1 MALKDDSMNLLRGLS
16 QEVRNLKQIVSSQLD
31 IQNKLGSCDSQG
43 ISPQLNDDIPLANF
57 EKADEIRVGRNYV
70 IARAVVDV
78 GADTA
83 GMNWV
88 HENFEIAN
96 ITRARRAMTA
106 KLLRSTI
113 SQSSTKI
120 TEDSGG
126 FKPFGRSKEAS

>member
-1 MALKDDSMNLLRGLS
+1 MQLLRDLR
-16 QEVRNLKQIVSSQLD
+16 QEVSNLKQVVSSQLD
-31 IQNKLGSCDSQG
+31 IQNKLGTCDSSG

-57 EKADEIRVGRNYV
+57 EINDEVRVGRNFV
-70 IARAVVDV
+70 IARACVDI
-78 GADTA
+78 GADTS

-113 SQSSTKI
+113 SSSTSSIK
-120 TEDSGG
+120 EEQAGG
-126 FKPFGRSKEAS
+126 FKFGRSKEA

>member
-1 MALKDDSMNLLRGLS
+1 MTLKDDSMQLLRDLK
-16 QEVRNLKQIVSSQLD
+16 QEVTHLKQVVSSQLD
-31 IQNKLGSCDSQG
+31 IQNKLGSCDSSG

-57 EKADEIRVGRNYV
+57 EKPDELRVGRNYV
-70 IARAVVDV
+70 IARAAVDM

-96 ITRARRAMTA
+96 ISRARRAMTA

-113 SQSSTKI
+113 SQSSTNI
-120 TEDSGG
+120 REEQAGG
-126 FKPFGRSKEAS
+126 FRFSRSKEAQ

>member
-1 MALKDDSMNLLRGLS
+1 MVLKDDSMQLLRELR
-16 QEVRNLKQIVSSQLD
+16 QEVQNLKQVVSSQLD
-31 IQNKLGSCDSQG
+31 IQNKLGSCDSAG

-57 EKADEIRVGRNYV
+57 EHNDEIRVGRNYV
-70 IARAVVDV
+70 IARAAVDI

-96 ITRARRAMTA
+96 ISRARRAMTA

-113 SQSSTKI
+113 SQSNTKI
-120 TEDSGG
+120 TEESGGG
-126 FKPFGRSKEAS
+126 FKFGRGKEAS

>member
-1 MALKDDSMNLLRGLS
+1 MQILRDLRK
-16 QEVRNLKQIVSSQLD
+16 EVQQLKQVVSSQLD
-31 IQNKLGSCDSQG
+31 IQNKLGSCDSAG

-57 EKADEIRVGRNYV
+57 EKQDEVRVGRNYV
-70 IARAVVDV
+70 IARAAVDI
-78 GADTA
+78 GAEGA

-96 ITRARRAMTA
+96 ISRARRAMTA

-113 SQSSTKI
+113 SQSNTKI

-126 FKPFGRSKEAS
+126 FKFGRSKEAN

>member
-1 MALKDDSMNLLRGLS
+1 VALRDDSMQLLRELR
-16 QEVRNLKQIVSSQLD
+16 QEVQNLKQVVSSQLD
-31 IQNKLGSCDSQG
+31 IQNKLGSCDSGG

-57 EKADEIRVGRNYV
+57 EKNDEIRVSRNYV
-70 IARAVVDV
+70 IARAAIDM

-96 ITRARRAMTA
+96 ISRARKAMTA

-113 SQSSTKI
+113 SQSNTRI
-120 TEDSGG
+120 TEDTGG
-126 FKPFGRSKEAS
+126 FKFGRSKEAG